1 MTPGP
6 SRSGAAA
13 PAPAPDKSPGRRQER
28 HGPGKAG
35 STAGRSAPGAAPRP
49 ARPAGRSLPGMARRL
64 RRCAR
69 DDRGAGTAELVIAV
83 PLLMLLI
90 LLIVQFAIW
99 EHAENIAHATAEE
112 ALAAARVQ
120 GGTAAAGQQ
129 RAAQV
134 ISQVGSSVLN
144 GPQVS
149 VTMTAADVTV
159 EVTGTAE
166 RVVPFP
172 GLSFAVTATVT
183 GPVERFV
190 PATAQG

>member
-1 MTPGP
+1 M
-6 SRSGAAA
+6 
-13 PAPAPDKSPGRRQER
+13 
-28 HGPGKAG
+28 
-35 STAGRSAPGAAPRP
+35 RP
-49 ARPAGRSLPGMARRL
+49 PVPAGRRL
-64 RRCAR
+64 RAGDQRQRRAKR
-69 DDRGAGTAELVIAV
+69 FRLGGDRGAGSAEIVVAV

-90 LLIVQFAIW
+90 LLVIQFAVW
-99 EHAENIAHATAEE
+99 ANAESIAHATAEE

-120 GGTAAAGQQ
+120 GGTAASGQQ

-134 ISQVGSSVLN
+134 ISQAGSGVLI

-159 EVTGTAE
+159 RVTGTAE

>member
-1 MTPGP
+1 MNRGP
-6 SRSGAAA
+6 SRSGAAVTA
-13 PAPAPDKSPGRRQER
+13 PGRSPGRL
-28 HGPGKAG
+28 
-35 STAGRSAPGAAPRP
+35 
-49 ARPAGRSLPGMARRL
+49 LPGIARRL
-64 RRCAR
+64 RRRAR

-99 EHAENIAHATAEE
+99 EHAEDIAHASAEE

-129 RAAQV
+129 QAAQL
-134 ISQVGSSVLN
+134 ISQVGSSVLT
-144 GPQVS
+144 GPQVA

-159 EVTGTAE
+159 TVTGTAE

>member
-1 MTPGP
+1 MNRGP
-6 SRSGAAA
+6 SRSGAAVTA
-13 PAPAPDKSPGRRQER
+13 AGRSPGRF
-28 HGPGKAG
+28 
-35 STAGRSAPGAAPRP
+35 
-49 ARPAGRSLPGMARRL
+49 LPGIARRL
-64 RRCAR
+64 RRR
-69 DDRGAGTAELVIAV
+69 VRGDRGAGTAELVIAV

-99 EHAENIAHATAEE
+99 EHAENIAHVTAEE

-120 GGTAAAGQQ
+120 GGTAAGGQQ

-134 ISQVGSSVLN
+134 ISQVGSSVLT

-159 EVTGTAE
+159 TVTGTAE

-172 GLSFAVTATVT
+172 GLSFSVTATVA

>member
-1 MTPGP
+1 
-6 SRSGAAA
+6 
-13 PAPAPDKSPGRRQER
+13 
-28 HGPGKAG
+28 
-35 STAGRSAPGAAPRP
+35 
-49 ARPAGRSLPGMARRL
+49 MARRL